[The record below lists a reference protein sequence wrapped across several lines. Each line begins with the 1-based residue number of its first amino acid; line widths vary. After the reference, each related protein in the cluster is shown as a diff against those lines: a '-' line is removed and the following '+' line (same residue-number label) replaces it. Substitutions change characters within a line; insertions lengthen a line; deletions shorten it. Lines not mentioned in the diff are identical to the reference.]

1 MIITILSLK
10 GGVGRT
16 TTAIHLA
23 AFLQHQANTL
33 LIDADANRSAIAWS
47 KRGQLPFEV
56 VTEWQPPHE
65 QQPYEHVVI
74 DPSARP
80 TSEELR
86 VLVESSDLLVLPTT
100 PDVMALDALVLLL
113 EQLKRMQTDRYRILL
128 TFLPGKP
135 NQYVEQVKAMLTDA
149 HLPLFVAGIRNSSA
163 FSKAAQAGVPVY
175 EIKGVT
181 AKEAWQDY
189 EQVGQE
195 LLKI

>member
-23 AFLQHQANTL
+23 AFLHHRANTL
-33 LIDADANRSAIAWS
+33 LIDADTNRSAIAWS

-56 VTEWQPPHE
+56 VTEWQTPDV

-74 DPSARP
+74 DTSARP
-80 TSEELR
+80 ALEELR

-113 EQLKRMQTDRYRILL
+113 EQLNTIQADRYRILL

-135 NQYVEQVKAMLTDA
+135 NQYVEQVKTMLTDA

-163 FSKAAQAGVPVY
+163 FPKAAQAGIPVY
-175 EIKGVT
+175 EVKGVT

-189 EQVGQE
+189 EHVGQE